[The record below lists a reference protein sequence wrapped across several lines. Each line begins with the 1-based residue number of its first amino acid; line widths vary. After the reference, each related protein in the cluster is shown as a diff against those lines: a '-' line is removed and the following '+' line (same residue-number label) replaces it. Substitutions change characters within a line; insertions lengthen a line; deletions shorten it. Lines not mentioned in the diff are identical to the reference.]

1 MSKTLI
7 SIIIPTYKRNQKL
20 KKVFDNLVK
29 QCPFKI
35 KIEVIIVSDIF
46 TKFVPNLKSLI
57 KKKNIKLKIIKVSKN
72 SNAIKR
78 NKGIQNA
85 KGKYLIL
92 IDDDC
97 LPAKNFLKDYLELL
111 NQLKD
116 NEILCGSVRYLDPK
130 VKKENFMRYRQSRHF
145 INTNNYLSRKKN
157 LPAKNIVT
165 MNMGMKNSKLL
176 KKTKYFN
183 EHFGGYGFEDYEFG
197 YRLVKKGFIFLPSKP
212 LIYHL
217 DERNYRSYLNKI
229 YFLSRYSVANLKKIN
244 YQSWEDSIYFKI
256 ENNYFVNFF
265 SKIKYIYS
273 FIEIIEKF
281 IEFIERKFFL
291 YLPKLYRIGIFLSY
305 CRGYYDRK
313 GLKKHKNYDWYK

>member
-1 MSKTLI
+1 M
-7 SIIIPTYKRNQKL
+7 
-20 KKVFDNLVK
+20 
-29 QCPFKI
+29 
-35 KIEVIIVSDIF
+35 
-46 TKFVPNLKSLI
+46 
-57 KKKNIKLKIIKVSKN
+57 
-72 SNAIKR
+72 
-78 NKGIQNA
+78 
-85 KGKYLIL
+85 
-92 IDDDC
+92 
-97 LPAKNFLKDYLELL
+97 PAKNFLKDYLELL

-229 YFLSRYSVANLKKIN
+229 YFLSRYSVASLKKIN